1 MKLFVTTFKE
11 VIKKLFL
18 TKFKEVIMKLF
29 VTTFKEVVMKWRLLI
44 GQNDSLNIHLWDEIF
59 SSFKNDLTHTFEC

>member
-44 GQNDSLNIHLWDEIF
+44 GQNDSLMIPMGRNFLVI
-59 SSFKNDLTHTFEC
+59 